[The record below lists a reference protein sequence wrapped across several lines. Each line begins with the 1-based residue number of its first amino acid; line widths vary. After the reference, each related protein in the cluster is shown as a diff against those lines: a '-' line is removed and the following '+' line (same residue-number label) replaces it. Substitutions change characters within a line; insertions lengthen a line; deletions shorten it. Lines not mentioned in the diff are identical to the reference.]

1 MSVSVSMRNKACL
14 FFWIAGMTDR
24 AKKEI
29 FLTLLEPV
37 WQNLSGYARALTG
50 NTEDAKDL
58 VSDTLLAAF
67 ENFEKLKEKDA
78 FKSYLFTIARRKYK
92 RNKWRLR
99 IFSSYDEYDDH
110 EAFNFES
117 PETKPDVKADV
128 KLLYAAMQKLSDK
141 QREAIALFEISGLS
155 LQDIQKVQG
164 GTLSGVKSRLKRAR
178 EKLAELLRESESFSS
193 AKKNGKALRNMNCN
207 NEINIDVKAQLNM
220 E

>member
-1 MSVSVSMRNKACL
+1 
-14 FFWIAGMTDR
+14 MTER

-37 WQNLSGYARALTG
+37 WQNLNGYARALTG
-50 NTEDAKDL
+50 NTEDARDL

-67 ENFEKLKEKDA
+67 ESFEKLKDKDA

-99 IFSSYDEYDDH
+99 LFSSYDEYPEH

-117 PETKPDVKADV
+117 PDTKPDIRADV
-128 KLLYAAMQKLSDK
+128 GLLYKAMQKLPDK
-141 QREAIALFEISGLS
+141 QREALALFELSGLN
-155 LQDIQKVQG
+155 LQEIQKVQG

-178 EKLAELLRESESFSS
+178 EKLAELLRESEKSVTH
-193 AKKNGKALRNMNCN
+193 KKNGNALKNISRNNKMT
-207 NEINIDVKAQLNM
+207 IDVKAQINM
-220 E
+220 K